1 MAVSGYDVAKAAM
14 QYKGLKFTWGG
25 TDLSSGTDSSGFVQ
39 ALLEQHGIR
48 IPRVTYDQINDGNR
62 ISMSDLMPGDLV
74 FFDADKRK
82 DSADHVGMYLGDGK
96 FIHNSRAKG
105 SVSVDSLLD
114 ENYAGRWMGGR
125 RPTGMLNGG
134 VDSENEKIGVNTQRG
149 QQEPEELASNYGW
162 SWSMLSSQPELK
174 KLFQTAVAEDWD
186 EKRFSASIDDTEWW
200 QTTSETARQAQ
211 MTQASDPATWN
222 AQVGAATMKVRMLA
236 NEMGALI
243 PEGMMSRIAEDIL
256 RTGMGDEQIRATLG
270 SYITFTDEGTLGG
283 KAGQAGFKLKQ
294 LAYMNGV
301 QVSDDAVKNYAQ
313 QIAMGVSTME
323 QAEQYVRNMA
333 TSMFP
338 TYKDQIDAGGNM
350 MDIASPYMQILS
362 EEMEINPG
370 EVNLF
375 DPRVKEALNGINQDG
390 KPTGM
395 SLTEFQRS
403 VRSSDGW
410 LKTNKA
416 RDQIM
421 GTAGAV
427 LKDMGLV
434 T

>member
-1 MAVSGYDVAKAAM
+1 MAVNGYDVAQDALK
-14 QYKGLKFTWGG
+14 YKGTKFTWGG

-39 ALLEQHGIR
+39 SLLKQHGIM

-62 ISMSDLMPGDLV
+62 ISMSDLQPGDLV
-74 FFDADKRK
+74 FFDADTRQ
-82 DSADHVGMYLGDGK
+82 DSADHVGMYVGNGQ
-96 FIHNSRAKG
+96 FIHNSRKNGKAT
-105 SVSVDSLLD
+105 VDSLLD

-125 RPTGMLNGG
+125 RPVGMLGGG
-134 VDSENEKIGVNTQRG
+134 VDSENEKLGINTQRG

-162 SWSMLSSQPELK
+162 SWAMLSSQPELK

-200 QTTSETARQAQ
+200 KTTSETARQAQ
-211 MTQASDPATWN
+211 MMQASDPATWN
-222 AQVGAATMKVRMLA
+222 AQINATAMKLRMFA
-236 NEMGALI
+236 NEMGALV
-243 PEGMMSRIAEDIL
+243 PESMMGKIAEDVL

-270 SYITFTDEGTLGG
+270 GYITFTDEGTLGG
-283 KAGQAGFKLKQ
+283 RAGQAGFKLKQ

-333 TSMFP
+333 SSMFP

-375 DPRVKEALNGINQDG
+375 DPRVKQALNGIDESG
-390 KPTGM
+390 KPIGM
-395 SLTEFQRS
+395 SLTDFQKS
-403 VRSSDGW
+403 VRTSPEW

-416 RDQIM
+416 QTQLM
-421 GTAGAV
+421 STANAV
-427 LKDMGLV
+427 LKDMGMV